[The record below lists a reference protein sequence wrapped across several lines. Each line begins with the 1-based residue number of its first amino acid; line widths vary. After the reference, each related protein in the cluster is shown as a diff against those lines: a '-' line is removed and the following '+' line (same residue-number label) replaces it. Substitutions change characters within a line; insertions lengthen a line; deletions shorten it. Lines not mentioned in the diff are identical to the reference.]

1 MYSEE
6 QELAIKTTSHDTL
19 IAAAAGSGK
28 TTTIVGRISHLI
40 KQGVE
45 PDTIYAITFTNMA
58 AQEML
63 ERIDYPIFIGT
74 IHSLANKILQTNG
87 VDTSRTIQ
95 DESFDELLE
104 MTKRRHMEMP
114 KITHL
119 LVDELQDIADVEFDF
134 IVNTLRAQNL
144 YLVGDS
150 CQSIYGFKGGN
161 FHHFLNFLEEP
172 TTTVYELTTNY
183 RNPRKILAFANTFLK
198 GMGDVYRV
206 ESHTY
211 RKEDGEVYQEPY
223 SIKRIVSLIQE
234 DENYKDWF
242 VLARKNSE
250 VHMVMDALER
260 AKIPCGTFKK
270 ADKTFEEMKQEMQE
284 NKVKVLTIHS
294 AKGLEADNVI
304 VIGAK
309 KFNSEEKRV
318 CYVAATRAR
327 ERLYWMAENPAKQ
340 EYRGNRS
347 KMNPINDY
355 IGEVIEF
362 GRITKDSYIE
372 GAFDSMMSATDRKYS
387 EFMTDEEMEN
397 SERLLPTIE
406 DITQDVANLAY
417 QRGFYGGF

>member
-1 MYSEE
+1 MYSEK

-28 TTTIVGRISHLI
+28 TTTIVGRINYLI

-87 VDTSRTIQ
+87 VDTSQTIQ

-104 MTKRRHMEMP
+104 MTKRRHIEMP

-134 IVNTLRAQNL
+134 IINTLHAQNL
-144 YLVGDS
+144 YFVGDS

-172 TTTVYELTTNY
+172 TTEVYELTTNY

-206 ESHTY
+206 ESHTS
-211 RKEDGEVYQEPY
+211 RDWDGEVYAEPY
-223 SIKRIVSLIQE
+223 SMKRIVSLIE
-234 DENYKDWF
+234 DDGNYKDWF

-250 VHMVMDALER
+250 VREVIDALER

-270 ADKTFEEMKQEMQE
+270 AEKTFEELKQEMQE

-309 KFNSEEKRV
+309 KFNSEEKRI

-327 ERLYWMAENPAKQ
+327 ERLYWMTENPVKK
-340 EYRGNRS
+340 EYPRGNRA
-347 KMNPINDY
+347 KMGMYDDST
-355 IGEVIEF
+355 GAT
-362 GRITKDSYIE
+362 ITW
-372 GAFDSMMSATDRKYS
+372 
-387 EFMTDEEMEN
+387 
-397 SERLLPTIE
+397 
-406 DITQDVANLAY
+406 
-417 QRGFYGGF
+417 